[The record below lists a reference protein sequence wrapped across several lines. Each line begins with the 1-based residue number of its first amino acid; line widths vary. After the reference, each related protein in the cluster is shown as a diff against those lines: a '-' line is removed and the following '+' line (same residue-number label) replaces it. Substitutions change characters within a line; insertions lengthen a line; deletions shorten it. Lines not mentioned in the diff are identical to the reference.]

1 MHWPTPS
8 PAEPQPAAPAA
19 RFFLSDGTP
28 LTLTWSRKSMYVSL
42 TQRAGVSD
50 PEEAGLL
57 LYLCSPQY
65 DPRSRWRVPAPSE
78 TGEDPDLSETAPALF
93 AAVRLAADEWADE
106 HLPHA
111 DWINLTVL
119 AQSIWMDAHE
129 TMVVPATEQ
138 PQKKNGGEYPHWT
151 VSFARAVT
159 RGNIA
164 LSDYVLHHLPARDAY
179 AALHAAWCDIGVDL
193 ITPHTKARRLAEADA
208 VITAALKS

>member
-1 MHWPTPS
+1 MNWPTPS
-8 PAEPQPAAPAA
+8 PSEPQPAAPAA

-78 TGEDPDLSETAPALF
+78 TGEDPDLAETAPALF

-129 TMVVPATEQ
+129 TMVVTATEQ
-138 PQKKNGGEYPHWT
+138 PQKKTGE
-151 VSFARAVT
+151 
-159 RGNIA
+159 NIPTGQSPSPEPSPAGTSPCGTTSCTPCQPATPTPPSTQHGATSA
-164 LSDYVLHHLPARDAY
+164 LTS
-179 AALHAAWCDIGVDL
+179 
-193 ITPHTKARRLAEADA
+193 
-208 VITAALKS
+208 

>member
-78 TGEDPDLSETAPALF
+78 TGEDPDLQETAPALF

-138 PQKKNGGEYPHWT
+138 PQKKTGENTHTGPSPSPEPSPEET
-151 VSFARAVT
+151 SPST
-159 RGNIA
+159 TT
-164 LSDYVLHHLPARDAY
+164 SSTSSPPAT
-179 AALHAAWCDIGVDL
+179 LTPLC
-193 ITPHTKARRLAEADA
+193 TPHGVTSEL
-208 VITAALKS
+208 TS

>member
-1 MHWPTPS
+1 MNWHTTFQ
-8 PAEPQPAAPAA
+8 AEPQPAAPASPVA
-19 RFFLSDGTP
+19 RFFLADGTP

-65 DPRSRWRVPAPSE
+65 DPRSRWKVPAPSE
-78 TGEDPDLSETAPALF
+78 TGEDPDLQETAPALF
-93 AAVRLAADEWADE
+93 SAVRIAADEWADE

-138 PQKKNGGEYPHWT
+138 PQKKTEESIPTGP
-151 VSFARAVT
+151 SASA
-159 RGNIA
+159 A
-164 LSDYVLHHLPARDAY
+164 LSPEGTSPSTTTSCTPCQPETPTLLCMLHGA
-179 AALHAAWCDIGVDL
+179 
-193 ITPHTKARRLAEADA
+193 TSEST
-208 VITAALKS
+208 

>member
-8 PAEPQPAAPAA
+8 PAEQQPPAPAA

-78 TGEDPDLSETAPALF
+78 TGEDPDLAETAPDIY
-93 AAVRLAADEWADE
+93 AAVRVAADEWADQ
-106 HLPHA
+106 HLSHT
-111 DWINLTVL
+111 DYIGLTVL
-119 AQSIWMDAHE
+119 AQAIWHDAHE
-129 TMVVPATEQ
+129 TMVTAATEA
-138 PQKKNGGEYPHWT
+138 PQKKTEESIPTGP
-151 VSFARAVT
+151 SP
-159 RGNIA
+159 
-164 LSDYVLHHLPARDAY
+164 S
-179 AALHAAWCDIGVDL
+179 AAPSPEETSPSTTTSSTFSPLA
-193 ITPHTKARRLAEADA
+193 TPTPPSTQHGATSES
-208 VITAALKS
+208 TS